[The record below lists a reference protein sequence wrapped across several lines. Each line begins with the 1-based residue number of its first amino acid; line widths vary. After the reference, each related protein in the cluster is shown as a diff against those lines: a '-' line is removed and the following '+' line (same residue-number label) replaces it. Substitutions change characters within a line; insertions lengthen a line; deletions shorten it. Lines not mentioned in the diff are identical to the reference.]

1 MNPESRSGE
10 SPQGES
16 RLVWL
21 MSYSLSPSYPYSR
34 DARLLNGVTR
44 GALLAPKEVVLK
56 KKKNSISFSQVCVF
70 KNNETK
76 TAVFDPFVY
85 VVICNKLDFYRKH
98 VAKDAIP
105 S

>member
-21 MSYSLSPSYPYSR
+21 RSYSLSPSYPYSR

-44 GALLAPKEVVLK
+44 GALLAPKEVVIKKTVFHFPRFAWLK
-56 KKKNSISFSQVCVF
+56 IARQRRQFLALLF
-70 KNNETK
+70 MW
-76 TAVFDPFVY
+76 
-85 VVICNKLDFYRKH
+85 
-98 VAKDAIP
+98 
-105 S
+105 

>member
-44 GALLAPKEVVLK
+44 GALLAPKEVVIK
-56 KKKNSISFSQVCVF
+56 KKTVF
-70 KNNETK
+70 HFPRFACLKIARQRRQFLTLL
-76 TAVFDPFVY
+76 FMW
-85 VVICNKLDFYRKH
+85 
-98 VAKDAIP
+98 
-105 S
+105 